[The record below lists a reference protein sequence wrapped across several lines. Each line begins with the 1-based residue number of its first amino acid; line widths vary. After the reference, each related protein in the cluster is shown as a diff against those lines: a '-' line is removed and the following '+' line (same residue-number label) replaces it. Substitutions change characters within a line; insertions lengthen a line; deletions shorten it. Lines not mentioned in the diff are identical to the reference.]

1 MRQTTKK
8 RDKSWDW
15 QLLRPSWYPI
25 VLVGLRRKE
34 RHLNLMSKFR
44 LLLIVAGLTGLAA
57 SGWAQS
63 PGAPQGPSR
72 PVAPVESV
80 PTSAFRATYY
90 EVRASLDA
98 VGQVMNAQAKID
110 FAARE
115 AARVVDVELNQNLR
129 INSVRDVSGKPV
141 EYDRDDSSAL
151 KLHVMLDDTVPAGGK
166 VTLFFDYG
174 GPLSTR
180 MSDPNQSLRLAYI
193 AKDGGYLL
201 LPSRWFPLTDFP
213 SNRYTGIFQIEVPGN
228 MVVVGT
234 GTSAGPP
241 ASVTPKPVALPP
253 IAPALGN
260 SRRGAAPVST
270 TATPPPPPL
279 ENERMLYT
287 YRVDRPEAAGTFV
300 IAPLQLSPEKAEG
313 VPYSIYTPAASAN
326 TAPAYA
332 DTIAHA
338 VDFYNDAF
346 GPLPEPGLTLA
357 QLPDGTVDGFA
368 APGLL
373 LLSARQWSTKPNERL
388 LADLVAHQWWGTQ
401 VTAATPSDVWITDGL
416 SRYSEGLYV
425 EQNSGKEGL
434 NKALE
439 DYAVGALMFDDSAP
453 IADAGRLQPG
463 SEEYQ
468 SVVVNKGAM
477 VFHMLRA
484 IIGDANF
491 NALLKDFYSRYAGKS
506 ARIQDFEQLAEAR
519 LAQPASTEFKMGN
532 APAATDQPTS
542 LRPFFTQWLH
552 STGVPEF
559 NLEYVIYRTKKGFRI
574 VGKAKQN
581 LDVFHM
587 DVEIEVQTE
596 GNPEFKTITISG
608 KESAF
613 TVETFGRPKP
623 NGIIIDPHDYILKS
637 SQRLRVRGIIARG
650 ESLASEGRYYDAVQE
665 YQKALEQD
673 RQNALADFRMG
684 EAFFYQRNYAASA
697 QSFRDALDGA
707 TDLTTKWTEV
717 WAHIYL
723 GRIYDIQGDRTR
735 AVNEYSKAKQTGD
748 DTGGAQEEA
757 EKSLKKA
764 YSETGA

>member
-1 MRQTTKK
+1 
-8 RDKSWDW
+8 
-15 QLLRPSWYPI
+15 
-25 VLVGLRRKE
+25 
-34 RHLNLMSKFR
+34 
-44 LLLIVAGLTGLAA
+44 
-57 SGWAQS
+57 
-63 PGAPQGPSR
+63 
-72 PVAPVESV
+72 
-80 PTSAFRATYY
+80 
-90 EVRASLDA
+90 
-98 VGQVMNAQAKID
+98 MNAQAKVD
-110 FAARE
+110 FAAKQ

-129 INSVRDVSGKPV
+129 VNSVRDVSGKPV
-141 EYDRDDSSAL
+141 SYDRDDSSSL
-151 KLHVMLDDTVPAGGK
+151 KLHITLDETVPVGGK

-174 GPLSTR
+174 GPLASRVNDPSQGAR
-180 MSDPNQSLRLAYI
+180 MAYI

-213 SNRYTGIFQIEVPGN
+213 SNRYTGIFQIEAPGN
-228 MVVVGT
+228 MTVVGT
-234 GTSAGPP
+234 GTSAGAPE
-241 ASVTPKPVALPP
+241 SVTPKPAASP
-253 IAPALGN
+253 APARTLGN
-260 SRRGAAPVST
+260 ARHGAALST
-270 TATPPPPPL
+270 TTAPPPPPL

-287 YRVDRPEAAGTFV
+287 YRVDKAEAAGSFV
-300 IAPLQLSPEKAEG
+300 IAPLQLSPQRAEG
-313 VPYSIYTPAASAN
+313 ATYSIYTPPALAS
-326 TAPAYA
+326 TAPSYA
-332 DTIAHA
+332 DSVSHIL
-338 VDFYNDAF
+338 DFYNDAF
-346 GPLPEPGLTLA
+346 GALPESGLTVA

-368 APGLL
+368 APGVL
-373 LLSARQWSTKPNERL
+373 LLSARHWTAKPNERM

-401 VTAATPSDVWITDGL
+401 ITAATPSDVWITDGL

-425 EQNSGKEGL
+425 EQNSGKDGL

-453 IADAGRLQPG
+453 IADAGRLEPG

-491 NALLKDFYSRYAGKS
+491 SALVKDFYTRYAGKS
-506 ARIQDFEQLAEAR
+506 ARIQDFEQLAETH
-519 LAQPASTEFKMGN
+519 LAQPAPSAEFKMGN
-532 APAATDQPTS
+532 APAASEQPES

-559 NLEYVIYRTKKGFRI
+559 NLEYVVYRTKKGFRI

-608 KESAF
+608 KESSF

-623 NGIIIDPHDYILKS
+623 NGIVIDPHDFILKS
-637 SQRLRVRGIIARG
+637 SQPLRVRGIIARG
-650 ESLASEGRYYDAVQE
+650 ESLASEGRYYDAVIQ

-673 RQNALADFRMG
+673 HLNALADFRMG
-684 EAFFYQRNYAASA
+684 EAFFYQRNYAAAA

-735 AVNEYSKAKQTGD
+735 AVNEYSKAKQTAD

-764 YSETGA
+764 YSETGS

>member
-1 MRQTTKK
+1 ML
-8 RDKSWDW
+8 
-15 QLLRPSWYPI
+15 QL
-25 VLVGLRRKE
+25 
-34 RHLNLMSKFR
+34 R
-44 LLLIVAGLTGLAA
+44 LFLFLACLTGLAGP
-57 SGWAQS
+57 GWAQS
-63 PGAPQGPSR
+63 PGAPQGPGR
-72 PVAPVESV
+72 AVAPAETV
-80 PTSAFRATYY
+80 PTAAFRATNY
-90 EVRASLDA
+90 EVRASLDS
-98 VGQVMNAQAKID
+98 VGQVMNAQAKVD

-115 AARVVDVELNQNLR
+115 SGRIVDVELNQNLR

-141 EYDRDDSSAL
+141 TYDRDDSSGL
-151 KLHVMLDDTVPAGGK
+151 KLHVTLADTVPVGGK

-174 GPLSTR
+174 GPLSRRLNNPDQGVR
-180 MSDPNQSLRLAYI
+180 MAYI

-201 LPSRWFPLTDFP
+201 LPARWFPLTDFP
-213 SNRYTGIFQIEVPGN
+213 SNRYTGIFQIEVPGT
-228 MVVVGT
+228 MTVVGT
-234 GTSAGPP
+234 GTSAGAP
-241 ASVTPKPVALPP
+241 ASVTPKSSQSPLP
-253 IAPALGN
+253 ASASALGN
-260 SRRGAAPVST
+260 ARHGAPVSPMS
-270 TATPPPPPL
+270 APPPPSM

-287 YRVDRPEAAGTFV
+287 YRVDSPEAAGTFV
-300 IAPLQLSPEKAEG
+300 IAPLQLSPTRAEG
-313 VPYSIYTPAASAN
+313 ATYSIYTAPALAN

-332 DTIAHA
+332 DEIAHV
-338 VDFYNDAF
+338 VDFYSDAF
-346 GPLPEPGLTLA
+346 GALPEPGLTVA
-357 QLPDGTVDGFA
+357 QLPDGTVDGYA

-373 LLSARQWSTKPNERL
+373 LVSARQWSAKPNDRL
-388 LADLVAHQWWGTQ
+388 LADLAAHQWWGAR
-401 VTAATPSDVWITDGL
+401 VAAATPSDVWITDGL

-425 EQNSGKEGL
+425 EQNLGKDGL

-439 DYAVGALMFDDSAP
+439 DFAVGALMFDDSAP
-453 IADAGRLQPG
+453 IADAARLEPG

-484 IIGDANF
+484 IVGDANF
-491 NALLKDFYSRYAGKS
+491 SALLKNFYSRYAGKS
-506 ARIQDFEQLAEAR
+506 ATIQDFEKLAEAN
-519 LAQPASTEFKMGN
+519 LSQPAPTATSFKMGN
-532 APAATDQPTS
+532 APAASAEPAS

-559 NLEYVIYRTKKGFRI
+559 DLEYVIYRTKKGFRI

-623 NGIIIDPHDYILKS
+623 NGIVIDPHDYILKS

-650 ESLASEGRYYDAVQE
+650 ESLAGEGRYYDAVQQ

-717 WAHIYL
+717 WSHIYL

-735 AVNEYSKAKQTGD
+735 AVNEYSKAKQTAD
-748 DTGGAQEEA
+748 DTGGAQAEV

-764 YSETGA
+764 YSEAGS

>member
-1 MRQTTKK
+1 
-8 RDKSWDW
+8 
-15 QLLRPSWYPI
+15 
-25 VLVGLRRKE
+25 
-34 RHLNLMSKFR
+34 MSKFR
-44 LLLIVAGLTGLAA
+44 LLLFLAGLAGLAA
-57 SGWAQS
+57 PGWTQS
-63 PGAPQGPSR
+63 PGAPQGPGR
-72 PVAPVESV
+72 PVAPVQSIS
-80 PTSAFRATYY
+80 TAAFHATNY

-98 VGQVMNAQAKID
+98 VGQVMNAQAKVD
-110 FAARE
+110 FASKE
-115 AARVVDVELNQNLR
+115 AGRVVDVELNQNLR
-129 INSVRDVSGKPV
+129 VNSVRDVSGKPV
-141 EYDRDDSSAL
+141 PYDRDDASAL
-151 KLHVMLDDTVPAGGK
+151 KLHITLGDTVPAGAK
-166 VTLFFDYG
+166 VTLLFDYG
-174 GPLSTR
+174 GPLSSR
-180 MSDPNQSLRLAYI
+180 INDPNQGMRMAYI

-228 MVVVGT
+228 MTVAGT
-234 GTSAGPP
+234 GTSAGAPE
-241 ASVTPKPVALPP
+241 SVTPRPAASP
-253 IAPALGN
+253 APALGN
-260 SRRGAAPVST
+260 ARHAAPVSPMS
-270 TATPPPPPL
+270 APAPPSM

-287 YRVDRPEAAGTFV
+287 YRVDKPEAAGTFV
-300 IAPLQLSPEKAEG
+300 IAPLQLSPQRAQG
-313 VPYSIYTPAASAN
+313 ATYSIYTPPALAN

-332 DTIAHA
+332 DAISH
-338 VDFYNDAF
+338 VLDFYNDEF
-346 GPLPEPGLTLA
+346 GPLPQPGLTLA
-357 QLPDGTVDGFA
+357 HLPDGTVDGFA
-368 APGLL
+368 APGVL
-373 LLSARQWSTKPNERL
+373 LLSARQWSAKPNERL

-425 EQNSGKEGL
+425 EQTSGKEGL

-453 IADAGRLQPG
+453 IADAGRLEPG

-484 IIGDANF
+484 IIGEANF
-491 NALLKDFYSRYAGKS
+491 SALLKNFYSRYAGKA
-506 ARIQDFEQLAEAR
+506 ARIQDFEQLAETR
-519 LAQPASTEFKMGN
+519 LAQPATAEFKMGN
-532 APAATDQPTS
+532 SPAASEQPAS

-559 NLEYVIYRTKKGFRI
+559 NLEYVVYRTKKGFRI

-587 DVEIEVQTE
+587 DVEVEVQTE

-608 KESAF
+608 KESPF

-623 NGIIIDPHDYILKS
+623 NGIILDPHDYILKS

-650 ESLASEGRYYDAVQE
+650 ESLAELGRYYDAVQQ

-673 RQNALADFRMG
+673 RMNALADFRMG

-717 WAHIYL
+717 WSHIYL
-723 GRIYDIQGDRTR
+723 GRIYDVQGDRTR
-735 AVNEYSKAKQTGD
+735 AVNEYSKAKQTAD

-764 YSETGA
+764 YSETGS

>member
-1 MRQTTKK
+1 LT
-8 RDKSWDW
+8 
-15 QLLRPSWYPI
+15 
-25 VLVGLRRKE
+25 
-34 RHLNLMSKFR
+34 
-44 LLLIVAGLTGLAA
+44 ALTGFALP
-57 SGWAQS
+57 GWAQS
-63 PGAPQGPSR
+63 PGAPQGPGR
-72 PVAPVESV
+72 GVAPVQSI
-80 PTSAFRATYY
+80 PTAAFRATYY

-98 VGQVMNAQAKID
+98 VGQVMNAQAKVD

-115 AARVVDVELNQNLR
+115 AARVVEVELNQNLR
-129 INSVRDVSGKPV
+129 VNSVRDVSGRPV
-141 EYDRDDSSAL
+141 SYDRDDNSSL
-151 KLHVMLDDTVPAGGK
+151 KLHVTLDDTVPAGGK

-174 GPLSTR
+174 GPLSSR
-180 MSDPNQSLRLAYI
+180 MNNPEQAVRMAYI

-213 SNRYTGIFQIEVPGN
+213 SNRYTGIFQIEVPGT
-228 MVVVGT
+228 MTVVGT
-234 GTSAGPP
+234 GKSAGAPE
-241 ASVTPKPVALPP
+241 SVTPKVASSP
-253 IAPALGN
+253 APTPMLGN
-260 SRRGAAPVST
+260 ARRGAPVSPMS
-270 TATPPPPPL
+270 APPPPSM

-287 YRVDRPEAAGTFV
+287 YRVDKPEPAGTFV
-300 IAPLQLSPEKAEG
+300 IAPLQLSPERAEG
-313 VPYSIYTPAASAN
+313 AAYSIYTPPASAT

-332 DTIAHA
+332 DAVAHIL
-338 VDFYNDAF
+338 DFYNGDF
-346 GPLPEPGLTLA
+346 GPLPEPGLTVA

-373 LLSARQWSTKPNERL
+373 LVSARQWSAKPNERL
-388 LADLVAHQWWGTQ
+388 LADLAAHQWWGAQ
-401 VTAATPSDVWITDGL
+401 VTPGTTSDVWLTDGL

-425 EQNSGKEGL
+425 EQTSGKDGL

-453 IADAGRLQPG
+453 IADARRLEPG

-491 NALLKDFYSRYAGKS
+491 SALLKDFYSRYAGKS
-506 ARIQDFEQLAEAR
+506 ARIQDFEQLAETR
-519 LAQPASTEFKMGN
+519 EAQPAPAEFKLGN
-532 APAATDQPTS
+532 APAASAEPAS

-608 KESAF
+608 KESPF

-623 NGIIIDPHDYILKS
+623 NGIVLDPHDYILKS
-637 SQRLRVRGIIARG
+637 SQKLRVRGIIARG
-650 ESLASEGRYYDAVQE
+650 ESFAGLGRYYDAVQQ
-665 YQKALEQD
+665 YQKALELD

-717 WAHIYL
+717 WSHIYL

-735 AVNEYSKAKQTGD
+735 AVNEYSKAKQTAD
-748 DTGGAQEEA
+748 DTGGAQAEA

>member
-1 MRQTTKK
+1 
-8 RDKSWDW
+8 
-15 QLLRPSWYPI
+15 
-25 VLVGLRRKE
+25 
-34 RHLNLMSKFR
+34 MSRVR
-44 LLLIVAGLTGLAA
+44 LLLILAGLSGLAVPN
-57 SGWAQS
+57 WAQS
-63 PGAPQGPSR
+63 PGAPQGPGR
-72 PVAPVESV
+72 AVAPAETA
-80 PTSAFRATYY
+80 PAATFRATNY
-90 EVRASLDA
+90 EVRVSLDA
-98 VGQVMNAQAKID
+98 VGQVMNAQAKVD
-110 FAARE
+110 FTANG

-129 INSVRDVSGKPV
+129 VNSVRDVSGKSV
-141 EYDRDDSSAL
+141 SYDRDDSSGP
-151 KLHVMLDDTVPAGGK
+151 KLHVTLEDTIPAGGK

-174 GPLSTR
+174 GPLASRLNDPSQGVR
-180 MSDPNQSLRLAYI
+180 MAYI

-228 MVVVGT
+228 MTVVGT
-234 GTSAGPP
+234 GTPAGPP
-241 ASVTPKPVALPP
+241 ASVTPRPVAPLAP
-253 IAPALGN
+253 APALGN
-260 SRRGAAPVST
+260 ARHGAPVST
-270 TATPPPPPL
+270 ITAPPPPPL

-287 YRVDRPEAAGTFV
+287 YRVDKPQAAGTFV
-300 IAPLQLSPEKAEG
+300 IAPLQLSPERAEG
-313 VPYSIYTPAASAN
+313 VTYSIYTPPASAN

-332 DTIAHA
+332 DAISHA
-338 VDFYNDAF
+338 LDFYNGEF
-346 GPLPEPGLTLA
+346 GSLPEPGLTVA

-373 LLSARQWSTKPNERL
+373 LLSARQWSAKPNDRL

-401 VTAATPSDVWITDGL
+401 VTAATPSDVWVTDGL

-425 EQNSGKEGL
+425 EQTTGKDGL

-453 IADAGRLQPG
+453 IADAGRLEPG

-491 NALLKDFYSRYAGKS
+491 SALLKDFYSRYAGKS
-506 ARIQDFEQLAEAR
+506 ARIQDFEQLAEAHT
-519 LAQPASTEFKMGN
+519 AQPAPAAEFKMGN
-532 APAATDQPTS
+532 APAASEEPAS

-559 NLEYVIYRTKKGFRI
+559 NLEYVVYRTKKGFRI

-596 GNPEFKTITISG
+596 GNPEYKTITISG
-608 KESAF
+608 KESPF

-623 NGIIIDPHDYILKS
+623 NGIILDPHDYILKS

-650 ESLASEGRYYDAVQE
+650 ESLASEGRYYDAVQQ

-673 RQNALADFRMG
+673 RLNALADFRMG

-697 QSFRDALDGA
+697 QSFRDALPGPP
-707 TDLTTKWTEV
+707 T
-717 WAHIYL
+717 
-723 GRIYDIQGDRTR
+723 
-735 AVNEYSKAKQTGD
+735 
-748 DTGGAQEEA
+748 
-757 EKSLKKA
+757 
-764 YSETGA
+764 

>member
-1 MRQTTKK
+1 
-8 RDKSWDW
+8 
-15 QLLRPSWYPI
+15 
-25 VLVGLRRKE
+25 
-34 RHLNLMSKFR
+34 MSKFR
-44 LLLIVAGLTGLAA
+44 LLLTLAA
-57 SGWAQS
+57 IAAFAPPGRAQS
-63 PGAPQGPSR
+63 PGAPQGPGR
-72 PVAPVESV
+72 AAAPVQTI
-80 PTSAFRATYY
+80 PTAIFRATYY

-98 VGQVMNAQAKID
+98 VGQVLNAQAKID

-115 AARVVDVELNQNLR
+115 AGRVVEVELNQNLR
-129 INSVRDVSGKPV
+129 VNSVRDISGKPV
-141 EYDRDDSSAL
+141 SYDRDDTTGM
-151 KLHVMLDDTVPAGGK
+151 KLHITLADTVPVGGK

-174 GPLSTR
+174 GPLSSR
-180 MSDPNQSLRLAYI
+180 MNTPDQPVRMAYI

-228 MVVVGT
+228 MTVVGT
-234 GTSAGPP
+234 GTSLGAPE
-241 ASVTPKPVALPP
+241 SVTPRPASATPAPP
-253 IAPALGN
+253 LGN
-260 SRRGAAPVST
+260 SRRGAPVSPMS
-270 TATPPPPPL
+270 APPPPSM

-287 YRVDRPEAAGTFV
+287 YRVEKPEAAGTFV
-300 IAPLQLSPEKAEG
+300 IAPLQLSPQRAQG
-313 VPYSIYTPAASAN
+313 ATYSIYTPPALAN

-332 DTIAHA
+332 DAISHTL
-338 VDFYNDAF
+338 DFYNDAF
-346 GPLPEPGLTLA
+346 GPLPEPGMTLA
-357 QLPDGTVDGFA
+357 QLPDGTLDGFA

-373 LLSARQWSTKPNERL
+373 LLSARQWSPKPNERL

-401 VTAATPSDVWITDGL
+401 VTAATPSDVWLTDGL

-425 EQNSGKEGL
+425 EQNTGKEGL

-453 IADAGRLQPG
+453 IADAVRLEPG

-491 NALLKDFYSRYAGKS
+491 GGLLKDFYSRYKGKS
-506 ARIQDFEQLAEAR
+506 ARIEDFEKLAEAR
-519 LAQPASTEFKMGN
+519 LSQPAPTGFKMGN
-532 APAATDQPTS
+532 APAASEQPTS

-587 DVEIEVQTE
+587 DVEVEVQTE

-608 KESAF
+608 KESGF

-650 ESLASEGRYYDAVQE
+650 ESLAGLGRYYDAVQQ

-673 RQNALADFRMG
+673 RLNALADFRMG
-684 EAFFYQRNYAASA
+684 EAFFYQRNYAAAA

-717 WAHIYL
+717 WSHIYL

-735 AVNEYSKAKQTGD
+735 AVNEYSKARQTGD
-748 DTGGAQEEA
+748 DTGGAQAEA

-764 YSETGA
+764 YNEGA

>member
-1 MRQTTKK
+1 
-8 RDKSWDW
+8 
-15 QLLRPSWYPI
+15 
-25 VLVGLRRKE
+25 
-34 RHLNLMSKFR
+34 MSKFR
-44 LLLIVAGLTGLAA
+44 LLLFLAA
-57 SGWAQS
+57 LPGFAAPVWAQS

-72 PVAPVESV
+72 GVAPVQTIPAAV
-80 PTSAFRATYY
+80 FRATYY

-98 VGQVMNAQAKID
+98 VGQVMNAQAKVD

-115 AARVVDVELNQNLR
+115 AGRVVEVELNQNLR
-129 INSVRDVSGKPV
+129 VNSVRDVSGRPV
-141 EYDRDDSSAL
+141 SYDRDDNSSL
-151 KLHVMLDDTVPAGGK
+151 KLHVTLDDTVPAGGK

-174 GPLSTR
+174 GPLSNR
-180 MSDPNQSLRLAYI
+180 MNNPDQGMRMAYI

-213 SNRYTGIFQIEVPGN
+213 ANRYTGIFQIEVPGT
-228 MVVVGT
+228 MTVVGT
-234 GTSAGPP
+234 GKSAGAPE
-241 ASVTPKPVALPP
+241 SVTPKVASSPAPP
-253 IAPALGN
+253 PMLGN
-260 SRRGAAPVST
+260 ARRGAPVSPMS
-270 TATPPPPPL
+270 APPPPSM

-287 YRVDRPEAAGTFV
+287 YRVDKPEPAGTFV
-300 IAPLQLSPEKAEG
+300 IAPLQLSPERAEG
-313 VPYSIYTPAASAN
+313 AAYSIYTPPASAS

-332 DTIAHA
+332 DAISH
-338 VDFYNDAF
+338 VLDFYNDDF
-346 GPLPEPGLTLA
+346 GALPEPGLTVA

-373 LLSARQWSTKPNERL
+373 LVSARQWSAKPNERL
-388 LADLVAHQWWGTQ
+388 LADLAAHQWWGAQ
-401 VTAATPSDVWITDGL
+401 VTPATTSDVWITDGL
-416 SRYSEGLYV
+416 SRYSEGLFV
-425 EQNSGKEGL
+425 EQSTGKDGL

-453 IADAGRLQPG
+453 IADAGRLEPG

-491 NALLKDFYSRYAGKS
+491 SALLKDFYSRYAGKS

-519 LAQPASTEFKMGN
+519 QSQPAPAEFKLGN
-532 APAATDQPTS
+532 APAASAEPAS

-608 KESAF
+608 KESPF

-623 NGIIIDPHDYILKS
+623 NGIVLDPHDYILKS
-637 SQRLRVRGIIARG
+637 SQKLRVRGIIARG
-650 ESLASEGRYYDAVQE
+650 ESFAGLGRYYDAVQQ

-684 EAFFYQRNYAASA
+684 EAFFYQRNYAAAA

-717 WAHIYL
+717 WSHIYL

-735 AVNEYSKAKQTGD
+735 AVNEYSKAKQTAD
-748 DTGGAQEEA
+748 DTGGAQAEA

>member
-1 MRQTTKK
+1 
-8 RDKSWDW
+8 
-15 QLLRPSWYPI
+15 
-25 VLVGLRRKE
+25 
-34 RHLNLMSKFR
+34 MSKFR
-44 LLLIVAGLTGLAA
+44 LLLFLAGLTGLAA
-57 SGWAQS
+57 PGWAQS
-63 PGAPQGPSR
+63 PGAPQGPGR
-72 PVAPVESV
+72 PVAPVQTISS
-80 PTSAFRATYY
+80 TAAFRATNY

-98 VGQVMNAQAKID
+98 VGQVMNAQAKVD
-110 FAARE
+110 FVAKE
-115 AARVVDVELNQNLR
+115 AGRIVDVELNQNLR
-129 INSVRDVSGKPV
+129 VNSVRDVSGKPV
-141 EYDRDDSSAL
+141 SYDRDDTSVL
-151 KLHVMLDDTVPAGGK
+151 KLHITLGDTVPAGAK
-166 VTLFFDYG
+166 VTLLFDYG
-174 GPLSTR
+174 GPLSSRINDPAQGMR
-180 MSDPNQSLRLAYI
+180 MAYI

-228 MVVVGT
+228 MTVAGT
-234 GTSAGPP
+234 GTSAGAPE
-241 ASVTPKPVALPP
+241 SVTPRPAASPSP
-253 IAPALGN
+253 APALGN
-260 SRRGAAPVST
+260 ARHAAPVSPMS
-270 TATPPPPPL
+270 APPPPSMD
-279 ENERMLYT
+279 NERMLYT
-287 YRVDRPEAAGTFV
+287 YRVDKPEAAGTFV
-300 IAPLQLSPEKAEG
+300 IAPLQLSPQRAQG
-313 VPYSIYTPAASAN
+313 ATYSIYTPPALAN

-332 DTIAHA
+332 DAISHLL
-338 VDFYNDAF
+338 DFYNDEF
-346 GPLPEPGLTLA
+346 GPLPAPGLTLA

-368 APGLL
+368 APGVL
-373 LLSARQWSTKPNERL
+373 LLSARQWSAKPNERL

-425 EQNSGKEGL
+425 EQTSGKEGL

-439 DYAVGALMFDDSAP
+439 DFAVGALMFDDSAP
-453 IADAGRLQPG
+453 IASAGRLEPG

-491 NALLKDFYSRYAGKS
+491 TALLKDFYSRYTGKS
-506 ARIQDFEQLAEAR
+506 ARIQDFEQLAETR
-519 LAQPASTEFKMGN
+519 LAQPAPAEFKMGN
-532 APAATDQPTS
+532 SPAASEQPAS

-559 NLEYVIYRTKKGFRI
+559 NLEYVVYRTKKGFRI

-587 DVEIEVQTE
+587 DVEVEVQTE

-608 KESAF
+608 KESPF

-623 NGIIIDPHDYILKS
+623 NGIILDPHDYILKS

-650 ESLASEGRYYDAVQE
+650 ESLAELGRYYDAVQQ

-717 WAHIYL
+717 WSHIYL

-735 AVNEYSKAKQTGD
+735 AVNEYSKAKQTAD
-748 DTGGAQEEA
+748 DTGGAQAEA